1 MGSKDNQ
8 KRDSEKDEASNIA
21 SEWEYVYYQKES
33 TDEYVI
39 NHENSGQ
46 SSTNRSSPEIQKPS
60 HKRGEPGVYDELD
73 YSYDL
78 KPHTQPGFTQKGNEN
93 GKPVLI
99 ESRKS
104 GGMSTLKKL
113 IIGIIIGGLV
123 IGAIFAG
130 IIFAL
135 PG

>member
-1 MGSKDNQ
+1 M
-8 KRDSEKDEASNIA
+8 DSENCEASNIA
-21 SEWEYVYYQKES
+21 REYEYVYYTKES
-33 TDEYVI
+33 TDECVA
-39 NHENSGQ
+39 NQENSGQ

-93 GKPVLI
+93 DQTILM

-104 GGMSTLKKL
+104 GGMSKLKKL

-123 IGAIFAG
+123 SGAIFAG

>member
-1 MGSKDNQ
+1 MRICLLPKRVIDECVIDN
-8 KRDSEKDEASNIA
+8 
-21 SEWEYVYYQKES
+21 
-33 TDEYVI
+33 
-39 NHENSGQ
+39 ENSGQ

-93 GKPVLI
+93 DQTILM

-123 IGAIFAG
+123 SGAIFAG